1 MTKAFRASPDVIIRT
16 SKFDEATRF
25 YTQVLGLEVAHST
38 ATLVGL
44 DAGAFRLYLEPGP
57 DHGPVFDF
65 RVPDF
70 RAAKEALLA
79 AGEAQRARDTAFAVQ
94 QWFAGAG
101 NPEAEWRAWLVVS
114 SAQKALGDTAKSQQ
128 SAQKAAQILAALEQK
143 WDSDSYKSYLDRP
156 DIQDRDKQLA
166 KLAAAR

>member
-1 MTKAFRASPDVIIRT
+1 V
-16 SKFDEATRF
+16 
-25 YTQVLGLEVAHST
+25 QVAEKSGAGLPI
-38 ATLVGL
+38 
-44 DAGAFRLYLEPGP
+44 AGARLA
-57 DHGPVFDF
+57 D
-65 RVPDF
+65 
-70 RAAKEALLA
+70 AEALLA